1 LVAAAHGSTGVYT
14 FEPNVQYT
22 VRFCESLLLN
32 GLAGDVVTSIRKG
45 IGKKNEQ
52 TEFHLDRTNTGA
64 STFQRA
70 KENNKMMKVGGLIE
84 LITLDSFAD
93 QQGWFESG
101 PNIGFLKIDVEHFK
115 AEAIEGTQKLLG
127 AGCSS
132 GAQARSR
139 Q

>member
-1 LVAAAHGSTGVYT
+1 
-14 FEPNVQYT
+14 
-22 VRFCESLLLN
+22 
-32 GLAGDVVTSIRKG
+32 
-45 IGKKNEQ
+45 
-52 TEFHLDRTNTGA
+52 
-64 STFQRA
+64 
-70 KENNKMMKVGGLIE
+70 MMKVGGLIE

-101 PNIGFLKIDVEHFK
+101 PSIGFLKIDVEHFE

-127 AGCSS
+127 AGCSN